1 MPSYQDSH
9 WAQTEGRVARF
20 IEKLGKMRAEDRSAE
35 VMVEIAIQLMWL
47 NAHFQELHTIVHRIT
62 DRE

>member
-9 WAQTEGRVARF
+9 WAQTEGRVALF

-35 VMVEIAIQLMWL
+35 VMVEIAIQLM
-47 NAHFQELHTIVHRIT
+47 
-62 DRE
+62 